1 MPPPGFSPEYSLSG
15 PAGASR
21 NALRHADLLLT
32 RDRGFYQLAFQDLQ
46 VVDPTGGAAAEE

>member
-32 RDRGFYQLAFQDLQ
+32 RDRGFYRLAFQDLQ
-46 VVDPTGGAAAEE
+46 VVDPTGEAAAEE